1 MDNKAARKKLIT
13 EAFFKLFVVNVFI
26 IFAQNINNILDGV
39 FVGQFLGTKALAAV
53 GFFAPYTSIIGLT
66 NVIAIGAQ
74 IVIGNYIGAGER
86 KKVDDLFFSNFM
98 FLVFICITASIAS
111 IVFRF
116 PLASLL
122 GAAGETKTL
131 LGDYIIGFVPGIVF
145 QVLVSYLTGL
155 VSYNNDLKK
164 SYMAIGVMVIVNV
177 LGDIFLGQT
186 IGILGIG
193 IASSLSSFAAFITL
207 MISFA
212 QRAKT
217 LSITRIGFDF
227 SLILKVL
234 LKGLPAAAFSIGM
247 VIKTALIN
255 STLNVYAGT
264 DGVAV
269 SNVFNTVTGFICPIP
284 VGCYNAFLSLSVIY
298 YGDDDK
304 ESFIDLMRIALR
316 FGTALCTCLIIILML
331 ISRPFALLFFAPSDS
346 AYEMATIMLLI
357 LPSFILPNVVFY
369 LFVKAYQAEGHDLFV
384 NVFSLVDPA
393 LTGIFI
399 FFAVPTLGIT
409 AGWFGTLFASSFG
422 LVVIAF
428 IVIFSKKKLTFS
440 LEDML
445 MLDPKFGAP
454 KGTFAEFTLTKMDD
468 VASVSQKI
476 ISFLKEK
483 GSSTKE
489 AMYVGLCSEE
499 LSNNILRHGFKNK
512 KNYSVD
518 IRVVKRDTLSLRFRD
533 DCPEFDPKAR
543 MDSLNPQEPE
553 KNIGMRI
560 VSKMAK
566 DVSYYNNAGI
576 NTLLLKF

>member
-1 MDNKAARKKLIT
+1 MDTKTARKKLIT
-13 EAFFKLFVVNVFI
+13 EAFFKLFIVNTFI
-26 IFAQNINNILDGV
+26 SLAQNINNILDGV

-53 GFFAPYTSIIGLT
+53 GFFTPYTSIVGLT
-66 NVIAIGAQ
+66 TVIAIGAQ
-74 IVIGNYIGAGER
+74 IVIGNYIGAGDR
-86 KKVDDLFFSNFM
+86 KKVDTLFFSNFM
-98 FLVFICITASIAS
+98 ALIVITVITGFFSIFL
-111 IVFRF
+111 RY
-116 PLASLL
+116 PLAALL
-122 GAAGETKTL
+122 CAKGETQL
-131 LGDYIIGFVPGIVF
+131 ILADYIVGFVPGIVF
-145 QVLVSYLTGL
+145 QVLVAYLTGL
-155 VSYNNDLKK
+155 VSYNNDIKK

-177 LGDIFLGQT
+177 LGDIILGQT

-193 IASSLSSFAAFITL
+193 IASSFSSFAAFLTL
-207 MISFA
+207 LPSFTG
-212 QRAKT
+212 KT
-217 LSITRIGFDF
+217 KALSITRTEFDYDMIF
-227 SLILKVL
+227 KVI
-234 LKGLPAAAFSIGM
+234 LKGLPSAAFSIGM
-247 VIKTALIN
+247 VIKTFLIN
-255 STLNVYAGT
+255 STLDLYAGT

-269 SNVFNTVTGFICPIP
+269 SNVFNTVTGFICPVP
-284 VGCYNAFLSLSVIY
+284 VGCYNAFLALSVIY

-304 ESFIDLMRIALR
+304 ESFMDLMRIALKY
-316 FGTALCTCLIIILML
+316 GAISCTALIAVMML
-331 ISRPFALLFFAPSDS
+331 ISRPFALLFFAPTDS
-346 AYEMATIMLLI
+346 AFEMAAIMLLI
-357 LPSFILPNVVFY
+357 LPSFILPNVIFY

-399 FFAVPTLGIT
+399 FFAVPALGIN

-422 LVVIAF
+422 ILIIIL
-428 IVIFSKKKLTFS
+428 IVIFNKKRFPKT
-440 LEDML
+440 LEDLL
-445 MLDPKFGAP
+445 MFDNDFGAP
-454 KGTFAEFTLTKMDD
+454 LGTFSEYTISSMDD
-468 VASVSQKI
+468 VVAVSRQI
-476 ISFLKEK
+476 MDFLKEM
-483 GSSTKE
+483 GSSKKE

-499 LSNNILRHGFKNK
+499 LSNNILRHGFRSK